1 MVVLYTSAGCVS
13 CRKAKQWLKQND
25 IDFLEK
31 NIFSVLLDENEI
43 SYLASRCEN
52 GFDDIV
58 SKRSKVVREAKIDL
72 DNLSFKEMVSFIQQN
87 PSSLKRPILIDTD
100 KLLVGFNDE
109 EISTFLPSE
118 IKQRMAANCTKDC
131 PNYPLC
137 GKVREEIDAP

>member
-25 IDFLEK
+25 IEFLEK

-52 GFDDIV
+52 GFDDLV
-58 SKRSKVVREAKIDL
+58 SKRSKVVKEAQIDL
-72 DNLSFKEMVSFIQQN
+72 DNLSFNEMVSFIQHN
-87 PSSLKRPILIDTD
+87 PSALKRPILLDSE
-100 KLLVGFNDE
+100 KLLVGYDDE

-118 IKQRMAANCTKDC
+118 IKKKMTDNCNDDC
-131 PNYPLC
+131 PNYKLC
-137 GKVREEIDAP
+137 GKVREETDVS

>member
-25 IDFLEK
+25 IEFLEK
-31 NIFSVLLDENEI
+31 NIFNVILDENEI

-58 SKRSKVVREAKIDL
+58 SKRSKVVRETKIDL
-72 DNLSFKEMVSFIQQN
+72 DDLSFKEMVNFIQRN
-87 PSSLKRPILIDTD
+87 PSSLKRPIMIDTEKMLIGYD
-100 KLLVGFNDE
+100 DE
-109 EISTFLPSE
+109 EISTFLPSD
-118 IKQRMAANCTKDC
+118 IKQRLSDNCTKDC

-137 GKVREEIDAP
+137 GRVREEVDAT